1 MTNLTNVSKF
11 ENKLR
16 RIIQLNEKGAVVYT
30 NKTSETL
37 EFCLTKSELIEAFK
51 VDIDETAK
59 DLINALPIINSI
71 KNGMVHELKTFNKS
85 VQFFWKTYYKDL
97 NSIILSGINTDGIED
112 CYMQLLQLLFV
123 LLLKYSFLQ
132 PLFFLFIFL

>member
-85 VQFFWKTYYKDL
+85 VQFFLEKLITK
-97 NSIILSGINTDGIED
+97 I
-112 CYMQLLQLLFV
+112 
-123 LLLKYSFLQ
+123 
-132 PLFFLFIFL
+132 